1 MSDRQRQAGIAT
13 ALDGERLLGLR
24 EQVRARIPVFEARR
38 QVALFEL
45 STLAGDATVDRT
57 HPCAA
62 IPSLTATLPT
72 GDGWHLL
79 ERRPDVR
86 QAERA
91 LEAAGLETDIVRADL
106 YPKVL
111 FGAQLASADRHIS
124 GLGASRA
131 ITFGVGPLIS
141 WEFPNLKA
149 NRARLGKAQA
159 LQQAQR
165 AHYRS
170 VALKALKDVRQAL
183 ARHAG
188 EQQHLSS
195 LQAALE
201 HSQRGFALAQASYR
215 AGTQDGL
222 ALLDSERELIAL
234 HDQLL
239 EARGKVASAQID
251 LFRALGGGW

>member
-1 MSDRQRQAGIAT
+1 MAVTGLGQGLIVTVPAVGCSNTQRGSRQA
-13 ALDGERLLGLR
+13 L
-24 EQVRARIPVFEARR
+24 
-38 QVALFEL
+38 
-45 STLAGDATVDRT
+45 
-57 HPCAA
+57 
-62 IPSLTATLPT
+62 
-72 GDGWHLL
+72 
-79 ERRPDVR
+79 
-86 QAERA
+86 
-91 LEAAGLETDIVRADL
+91 
-106 YPKVL
+106 
-111 FGAQLASADRHIS
+111 
-124 GLGASRA
+124 
-131 ITFGVGPLIS
+131 
-141 WEFPNLKA
+141 
-149 NRARLGKAQA
+149 
-159 LQQAQR
+159 R